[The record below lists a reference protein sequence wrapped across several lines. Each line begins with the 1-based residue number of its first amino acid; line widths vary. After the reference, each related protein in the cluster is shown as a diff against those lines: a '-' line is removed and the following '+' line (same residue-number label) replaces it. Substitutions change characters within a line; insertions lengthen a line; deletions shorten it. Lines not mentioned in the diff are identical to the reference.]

1 MEGRDPVSIA
11 DLREDSRRAARKV
24 AQEGLRPY
32 IVEADDLADLHLTIR
47 AGVVPT
53 LPFPFLGSKPT
64 SFQQTENRYF
74 LDPGFVPVDGTALT
88 VQAFREPLR
97 FLKYL
102 REGYA
107 YAVLKAEQ
115 FYIQEYMPARTSE
128 AVQGGAL
135 TCSPLLA
142 QVTAALQRGEELSD
156 EVTEIYRSLEELQ
169 QRLARR
175 LALLREAERYLC
187 RGGDLSDAARNVV
200 ERIAV
205 DARGTSDALGAPPE
219 PIVQSP
225 DTRGLALNPN
235 LAPEAN

>member
-1 MEGRDPVSIA
+1 
-11 DLREDSRRAARKV
+11 
-24 AQEGLRPY
+24 
-32 IVEADDLADLHLTIR
+32 LTIR

-53 LPFPFLGSKPT
+53 LPFPFLPSHKPT
-64 SFQQTENRYF
+64 GFQPTENRYF
-74 LDPGFVPVDGTALT
+74 VDPGFIPVDGTALT
-88 VQAFREPLR
+88 VQAFREPLS

-115 FYIQEYMPARTSE
+115 FYVQEYMPVRTSQ
-128 AVQGGAL
+128 AVQGCAM

-142 QVTAALQRGEELSD
+142 QVTAALQRGEEIRD
-156 EVTEIYRSLEELQ
+156 EATEIYPSLEELQ

-187 RGGDLSDAARNVV
+187 RGGDLSDAARKVV

-205 DARGTSDALGAPPE
+205 HASGTSDPLGAPPE
-219 PIVQSP
+219 PILRSS
-225 DTRGLALNPN
+225 DTRSLALNPN
-235 LAPEAN
+235 PIPEAN